1 MSVIRHSDDMTHIR
15 RALARNLTAAL
26 VIMLVMWSALM
37 LDAVSA
43 YVIAGITYMAP

>member
-1 MSVIRHSDDMTHIR
+1 MSVIRHSDDMTHIK
-15 RALARNLTAAL
+15 RALVRNLTAAG
-26 VIMLVMWSALM
+26 VVMLAMWGALM